1 VGIVGVLA
9 LAAGWMIWRDR
20 STPGP
25 TTTLLAAPTT
35 TPEPSTTV
43 AISTTVETSTAATT
57 EEQREAEVEQ
67 ILTDLWFGWFDA
79 IYRKDPDALWEVVA
93 TTTKYD
99 AAVAAMDNL
108 TFLASPDAPSL
119 NVQVLDILLDREDCL
134 VAQSVT
140 EAPFLTGSPSS
151 ESVQVLWPDPLRGWR
166 FATSWVYAADLWQAD
181 CDDVARET
189 TP

>member
-43 AISTTVETSTAATT
+43 AISTTFETSTTATT

-79 IYRKDPDALWEVVA
+79 IYRKDAEALWQ
-93 TTTKYD
+93 
-99 AAVAAMDNL
+99 VAANENYYTTGIEAMEALD
-108 TFLASPDAPSL
+108 FIDAPDMSA
-119 NVQVLDILLDREDCL
+119 VEVDTQDVLLDREDCL
-134 VAQSVT
+134 VAFSEITARFIQ
-140 EAPFLTGSPSS
+140 GSPTSTQ
-151 ESVQVLWPDPLRGWR
+151 VNVLWFDPRYGWR
-166 FATSWVYAADLWQAD
+166 FASAWRHSSDLWQAD
-181 CDDVARET
+181 CDEVVREI